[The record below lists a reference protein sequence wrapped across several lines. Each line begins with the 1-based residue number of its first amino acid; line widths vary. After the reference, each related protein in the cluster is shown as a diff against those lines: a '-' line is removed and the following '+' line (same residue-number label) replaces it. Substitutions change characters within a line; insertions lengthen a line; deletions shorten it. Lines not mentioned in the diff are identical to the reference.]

1 MPVDVQQSV
10 SPTKSPSFVRELPD
24 GRPEIKKQG
33 GCKYFPVRT
42 IAILNKS
49 SIFAPVKSPKN
60 QSMEDI
66 CTIKDIYKTLYQF
79 EKAFAECNGMTIN
92 EAMILCCLKDG
103 EAKTAGALSEFVGLS
118 NSRIS
123 KVINAVEG
131 KQLICRLINPN
142 DKRQM
147 LFSLTPEGRACIAT
161 MQGKDLGFD
170 NFFTN
175 LRKCL
180 G

>member
-1 MPVDVQQSV
+1 
-10 SPTKSPSFVRELPD
+10 
-24 GRPEIKKQG
+24 
-33 GCKYFPVRT
+33 
-42 IAILNKS
+42 
-49 SIFAPVKSPKN
+49 
-60 QSMEDI
+60 
-66 CTIKDIYKTLYQF
+66 
-79 EKAFAECNGMTIN
+79 MTIN

-131 KQLICRLINPN
+131 KQLIRRLINPN

>member
-1 MPVDVQQSV
+1 
-10 SPTKSPSFVRELPD
+10 
-24 GRPEIKKQG
+24 
-33 GCKYFPVRT
+33 
-42 IAILNKS
+42 
-49 SIFAPVKSPKN
+49 
-60 QSMEDI
+60 MEPI
-66 CTIKDIYKTLYQF
+66 CAIKDIYKALYQF
-79 EKAFAECNGMTIN
+79 EKSFAEANDITIN

-123 KVINAVEG
+123 KVINTVED
-131 KQLICRLINPN
+131 KHLIRRLINPN

-147 LFSLTPEGRACIAT
+147 LFSLTPEGKERIAC
-161 MQGKDLGFD
+161 MQERELGFD
-170 NFFTN
+170 DLFGI